1 MDIKEKLQTL
11 SRYAVELLLLA
22 AWAVLMFFPGWA
34 DTRGFQIFLAVS
46 IACAVIHSLCRKR
59 FFPGQNISR
68 AEKTTAACLIAALFL
83 RLVFF

>member
-11 SRYAVELLLLA
+11 SRYGVELLLLA

-34 DTRGFQIFLAVS
+34 DTRGFQMFLAVS
-46 IACAVIHSLCRKR
+46 IACAMIHSLCRKQ

-68 AEKTTAACLIAALFL
+68 AEKTAAACLTAALFL
-83 RLVFF
+83 KLVFF

>member
-22 AWAVLMFFPGWA
+22 AWAVLMFFPGWV
-34 DTRGFQIFLAVS
+34 DTKGFQIFLAVS
-46 IACAVIHSLCRKR
+46 IACAMIHSLCRKQ
-59 FFPGQNISR
+59 FFPGQKISR
-68 AEKTTAACLIAALFL
+68 AEKTAAACLMAALFL

>member
-11 SRYAVELLLLA
+11 YRYGVELLLLA

-34 DTRGFQIFLAVS
+34 DTRCIQLFPAVS
-46 IACAVIHSLCRKR
+46 FACAVIHSLCRKQ
-59 FFPGQNISR
+59 FCPGQNISR
-68 AEKTTAACLIAALFL
+68 VEKTAAACVIAALFL